1 MFFEFLLFNHINL
14 LIIKYL
20 NKYYMSKKKICTAC
34 DLNSKGVSKIIKTA
48 KWIKV
53 SKLTNDPPQTYIP
66 NPKEIISA
74 KIDMPQFAN
83 RLVYYFA
90 SESKSMLKK
99 DNKYHKKIS
108 PDESYDDYE
117 NRGVTKL
124 NSKGK
129 GTIYFSN
136 PVPYYVKEDSKSYP
150 PHVHFKI
157 SNKNNTGWL
166 KTIYTIDF

>member
-1 MFFEFLLFNHINL
+1 MFILKIKFLF
-14 LIIKYL
+14 IKNL
-20 NKYYMSKKKICTAC
+20 NKYYMTKKKCTAC
-34 DLNSKGVSKIIKTA
+34 DLNSKGVSKIVKKA
-48 KWIKV
+48 NWIKV
-53 SKLTNDPPQTYIP
+53 SNLTNDPPQTYIP
-66 NPKEIISA
+66 DPKEIISA

-90 SESKSMLKK
+90 AESKSMLKK

-108 PDESYDDYE
+108 PDDSYDDYE

-129 GTIYFSN
+129 ATIYFSN
-136 PVPYYVKEDSKSYP
+136 PVSYYVKEDSKSYP
-150 PHVHFKI
+150 PHLHFKI
-157 SNKNNTGWL
+157 SNKNNTTWL